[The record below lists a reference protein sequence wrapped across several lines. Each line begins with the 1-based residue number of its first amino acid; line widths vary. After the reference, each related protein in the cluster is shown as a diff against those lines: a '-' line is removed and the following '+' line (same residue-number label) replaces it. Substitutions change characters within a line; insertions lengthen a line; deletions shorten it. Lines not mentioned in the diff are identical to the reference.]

1 MPLPV
6 GERLGPY
13 EILAQIGAGGM
24 GEVYRARDSRL
35 DRDVAVKVMKDRRP
49 GFEKEARAA
58 AALNHPNIVAV
69 YDVGP
74 DYVVMELV
82 EGESLRQVLR
92 RGALSFREVIEIG
105 AQITEGLA
113 AAHAARI
120 VHRDLKP
127 ENIMI
132 PRDGRPK
139 ILDFGLA
146 QRTEPRDAEEATL
159 TEPGTIAGT
168 VGYMSPEQVRGQKL
182 DWRSDIFSLGL
193 VLYEM
198 LTGRRAFASVSALET
213 MAAIVKEPPADFGSG
228 VSPQLQVV
236 VLRCLEKDPERRF
249 QSARDL
255 AFSLRSLVP
264 GRFAGDA
271 PSRSTQEAPIDSL
284 AVMPFENMS
293 GNPDTEYL
301 SDGIT
306 ESLINSLSRVSSLR
320 VVARSR
326 VFRYKGKEID
336 PVQAGRD
343 LNVRALLTG
352 RVSQRGDSL
361 RVQAE
366 LVEAA
371 TEAQLWGERF
381 HRRFVDIFEVE
392 EEIAEQITRNLRLR
406 LSGEDKRALARGYKG
421 SSEAYQFFLRGQL
434 HWKQRTGES
443 LAKSLECFRQAVQID
458 PQYAMAHEGLAKS
471 HLVLAF
477 YSVGQPQALLEQ
489 AKDSAA
495 RAVKLDPLNGSARST
510 IAFLYALADRDWT
523 RANAEIEKALDLDA
537 DDFQVHD
544 WAAFVFAAQGRMRE
558 ALSEIDKAIELDPVS
573 LQLQHHAAWFLLLDR
588 QFDRALKQTRKMVE
602 LDANYPLAHLWM
614 GSALQRLSRHTE
626 AEKAFRTALALFGGG
641 QSAFE
646 CYFGH
651 CLGVSG
657 REREAREILE
667 KHESPSAQG
676 YVEPYGLSL
685 VHLGLGEHEKALLRL
700 EQAVEI
706 GSVWSTVN
714 LMTDSL
720 LDPLRANPRFHQL
733 LIRMGVG

>member
-1 MPLPV
+1 
-6 GERLGPY
+6 
-13 EILAQIGAGGM
+13 M
-24 GEVYRARDSRL
+24 GEVYRARDPRL
-35 DRDVAVKVMKDRRP
+35 DRDVAVKVMNDRRP

-92 RGALSFREVIEIG
+92 RGAFSFHDVIEIG
-105 AQITEGLA
+105 AQVTDGLA

-132 PRDGRPK
+132 TRDRRPK

-146 QRTEPRDAEEATL
+146 KRTEQSDAEEATL
-159 TEPGTIAGT
+159 TEPGMIAGT
-168 VGYMSPEQVRGQKL
+168 VGYMSPEQVRGQKLGQKL

-198 LTGRRAFASVSALET
+198 LTGRRAFACASAPET
-213 MAAIVKEPPADFGSG
+213 MAAIVKDPPADFGSG
-228 VSPQLQVV
+228 VSPQLQAV

-264 GRFAGDA
+264 GRSTGETSA
-271 PSRSTQEAPIDSL
+271 RSMRDAPIDSL
-284 AVMPFENMS
+284 AVMPFENM
-293 GNPDTEYL
+293 GGDPDTEYL

-326 VFRYKGKEID
+326 VFRYKGKEIN
-336 PVQAGRD
+336 PAQVGHD

-371 TEAQLWGERF
+371 TEGQLWGERF

-406 LSGEDKRALARGYKG
+406 LSGDDKRALARGYKG

-443 LAKSLECFRQAVQID
+443 LAKALECFHQAVHLD
-458 PQYAMAHEGLAKS
+458 PEYAMAHEGLAKC
-471 HLVLAF
+471 HIVLAF
-477 YSVGQPQALLEQ
+477 YSVGQPRALLEQ
-489 AKDSAA
+489 ARESAA
-495 RAVKLDPLNGSARST
+495 RAVELDPLNGSARST
-510 IAFLYALADRDWT
+510 IAFLYALADWDWS
-523 RANAEIEKALDLDA
+523 RANAEMEKALHLDA
-537 DDFQVHD
+537 EDFQVHD

-558 ALSEIDKAIELDPVS
+558 ALREISKAIELDPVS

-588 QFDRALKQTRKMVE
+588 QFDQALEQTRKMVE
-602 LDANYPLAHLWM
+602 LDANYPLAYLWM
-614 GSALQRLSRHTE
+614 GNALERLSRYAE
-626 AEKAFRTALALFGGG
+626 AETSFRTALDLFGGG
-641 QSAFE
+641 TSAFE
-646 CYFGH
+646 CYLAH

-657 REREAREILE
+657 RQREAREILE
-667 KHESPSAQG
+667 KLQRLPAQE

-685 VHLGLGEHEKALLRL
+685 VHLALGEPEEALLKM

-706 GSVWSTVN
+706 RSVWPTVD
-714 LMTDSL
+714 LVTDSR
-720 LDPLRANPRFHQL
+720 LDPLRPNPRFRQL

>member
-1 MPLPV
+1 
-6 GERLGPY
+6 
-13 EILAQIGAGGM
+13 M

-35 DRDVAVKVMKDRRP
+35 DRDVAVKVMKDRKP

-69 YDVGP
+69 HDVGP

-132 PRDGRPK
+132 ARDGRPK

-146 QRTEPRDAEEATL
+146 KRTDVRDGDDVTL
-159 TEPGTIAGT
+159 TEPGAIAGT
-168 VGYMSPEQVRGQKL
+168 VGYMSPEQVRGRTL
-182 DWRSDIFSLGL
+182 DSRSDIFSLGL

-198 LTGRRAFASVSALET
+198 LTGRRAFAGASAPEI
-213 MAAIVKEPPADFGSG
+213 MAAVVKEPPSDFGSG
-228 VSPQLQVV
+228 VSPQSQAV

-255 AFSLRSLVP
+255 AFSLRSL
-264 GRFAGDA
+264 A
-271 PSRSTQEAPIDSL
+271 PLRSTSETSPQSTSQSAQPAPIDSL
-284 AVMPFENMS
+284 AVMPFENVG
-293 GNPDTEYL
+293 GNADTEYL

-336 PVQAGRD
+336 PAHVGHD

-371 TEAQLWGERF
+371 TETQLWGERF
-381 HRRFVDIFEVE
+381 HRRFADIFEVE

-406 LSGEDKRALARGYKG
+406 LSGEDKRALAGHYKG

-443 LAKSLECFRQAVQID
+443 LFNALECFHKAVRLD
-458 PQYAMAHEGLAKS
+458 PRYALAHEGLAKC
-471 HLVLAF
+471 HIVLAF
-477 YSVGQPQALLEQ
+477 YSVEQPRVLLEK

-495 RAVKLDPLNGSARST
+495 QAVELDPLNGSARST
-510 IAFLYALADRDWT
+510 MAFLYALADWDWA
-523 RANAEIEKALDLDA
+523 RANAEMKQALDLNA
-537 DDFQVHD
+537 DDPQVRD
-544 WAAFVFAAQGRMRE
+544 WAAFVFAGQGRMRE
-558 ALSEIDKAIELDPVS
+558 MLREIAKAIELDPVA
-573 LQLQHHAAWFLLLDR
+573 LQLQHHAAWFFLLDR
-588 QFDRALKQTRKMVE
+588 QFDRALEQTRKMVE
-602 LDANYPLAHLWM
+602 LDANYPLAYLWM
-614 GSALQRLSRHTE
+614 GSALERMERYAE
-626 AEKAFRTALALFGGG
+626 AEAAFRSAMDLLGGDPNSAFQCYLARCLALSG
-641 QSAFE
+641 QE
-646 CYFGH
+646 T
-651 CLGVSG
+651 
-657 REREAREILE
+657 RAREILE
-667 KHESPSAQG
+667 RLENLPPQTYA
-676 YVEPYGLSL
+676 EPYMLGL
-685 VHLGLGEHEKALLRL
+685 VYLGLGEHEKALLKI
-700 EQAVEI
+700 EQAVKFR
-706 GSVWSTVN
+706 SVWTTVN
-714 LMTDSL
+714 LMMDSQ
-720 LDPLRANPRFHQL
+720 LDPLRGDARFQRL
-733 LIRMGVG
+733 LIRMGLNTPHYPGS